1 MRFFSFKTRTRKK
14 RQQYLA
20 GDDRSVTSIP
30 EQLRCKEKK
39 KARVVKMENFC
50 QWRRMSNYN
59 IFMSK
64 GRVPQPSEHEKKLD
78 ILENLILYIFSLSG
92 FGRDC
97 SCR

>member
-1 MRFFSFKTRTRKK
+1 MWLFSFKTRTRK
-14 RQQYLA
+14 YLA
-20 GDDRSVTSIP
+20 GDDSSVTSIP
-30 EQLRCKEKK
+30 EQLRCKAK
-39 KARVVKMENFC
+39 KARAVKMKNFC